1 MWYLKAEWHSINPSE
16 LIFFNGFIF
25 LIAFAME
32 KTDAILDWKMRLSSV
47 PSSWAWAVQTEGLG
61 ASGMLAVKGWHAA
74 TSFYNLQ
81 NSTCSSICSQFT
93 KNGKTSLLFQEH
105 ISAKP

>member
-32 KTDAILDWKMRLSSV
+32 KTDDILDWKMRLSSV
-47 PSSWAWAVQTEGLG
+47 PSNWAWAVQTEGLG
-61 ASGMLAVKGWHAA
+61 A
-74 TSFYNLQ
+74 
-81 NSTCSSICSQFT
+81 
-93 KNGKTSLLFQEH
+93 
-105 ISAKP
+105 